1 MVEKCKICGVNSAES
16 HPVDGDFSDQTC
28 DSCGHFKIS
37 GSAAAVKVDGDRP
50 LIKIR
55 GHIQRYGTNTKPA
68 LLDVQTMQ
76 LLAAESFPAVSERAE
91 FLLEEIHRSTTY
103 LGQKIDA
110 LTKRIVALTYSV
122 VDSDVRFLADYL
134 ASEGFVEKT
143 VRGNELLLNV
153 TPKGFSIIE
162 KNQDISTKS
171 KRNVFVAMW
180 FSDELKDAWEFG
192 IKGAVKSCGHH
203 AVRIDEVHHHEKIDD
218 RILRAIREA
227 DFVIADLTGHRGGVY
242 FEAGFAIALNKPV
255 IWSCRGNEFEKA
267 HFDVNHYHIIKWDSV
282 GELRQKLEDKLM
294 ALFGSQE
301 KHT

>member
-1 MVEKCKICGVNSAES
+1 MVEKCKICGVNGAES

-37 GSAAAVKVDGDRP
+37 GSAAAVQVDGDHP

-55 GHIQRYGTNTKPA
+55 GHVQRYGTTKKPA
-68 LLDVQTMQ
+68 LLDVETMK
-76 LLAAESFPAVSERAE
+76 LLAAAAFPSVSERAE
-91 FLLEEIHRSTTY
+91 FLLQEVHRSTTY

-134 ASEGFVEKT
+134 ASEGYVDKT
-143 VRGNELLLNV
+143 VRGNQLLLNV

-162 KNQDISTKS
+162 KHQSISNKN
-171 KRNVFVAMW
+171 KGNVFVAMW
-180 FSDELKDAWEFG
+180 FAHEVQDAWEFG
-192 IKGAVKSCGHH
+192 IKGAVTACGYH

-255 IWSCRGNEFEKA
+255 IWSCRRNEFEKA
-267 HFDVNHYHIIKWDSV
+267 HFDVNHYHIIQWESV
-282 GELRQKLEDKLM
+282 NELRQTLEDKLM
-294 ALFGSQE
+294 ALFGAQD
-301 KHT
+301 KTT